1 MTDNTTTSASDPAV
15 PPSAVPAGAVTLRR
29 LALTGVLLCLVVIV
43 LGAWVRLT
51 DAGLGCPDWPGCYGH
66 VTPAGAEKNEGKIES
81 YSPGWE
87 YDSGKAWREM
97 IHRYAA
103 TVLGLIIVFIAAIA
117 LAYRRERPMSPVY
130 AMVLLATVVF
140 QGVLGAFTVWWL
152 VKPTV
157 VVLHLAGGLTT
168 LSLLFWLWL
177 QMRRTT
183 RAVRPAA
190 GATRITALD
199 GARRAAIVATVIVG
213 MQTLLGGWTSTNYAA
228 VACPDLPKCQGQW
241 WPEGMDYKDA
251 FVLWRGLDIN
261 YTGGVLEHPARVAI
275 HFTHRL
281 GAIVATLAV
290 LFAAWLAIR
299 NAPTALVRNAGW
311 WAAGALGLQLLIAFA
326 MILKA
331 FPLSLAT
338 AHNAGA
344 ALLIMAL
351 LVLNRRLR
359 EA

>member
-1 MTDNTTTSASDPAV
+1 MST
-15 PPSAVPAGAVTLRR
+15 PSIPQGAIALRR
-29 LALTGVLLCLVVIV
+29 LAAIGMLLCLVVIV

-66 VTPAGAEKNEGKIES
+66 VTPIGAERNEGKIES

-103 TVLGLIIVFIAAIA
+103 TTLGFVIVLITAIA
-117 LAYRRERPMSPVY
+117 IAYRRGKPVSVPF
-130 AMVLLATVVF
+130 AVTLLAVVVF
-140 QGVLGAFTVWWL
+140 QGTLGAFTVWWL
-152 VKPTV
+152 VKPLV
-157 VVLHLAGGLTT
+157 VVLHLIGGLTT
-168 LSLLFWLWL
+168 LSLLMWLWL
-177 QMRRTT
+177 GMRRVS
-183 RAVRPAA
+183 RVVEPVA
-190 GATRITALD
+190 GATHIAALD
-199 GARRAAIVATVIVG
+199 GARRAAVVATVIVAFQI
-213 MQTLLGGWTSTNYAA
+213 MLGGWTSSNYAA

-241 WPEGMDYKDA
+241 WPEGMDYDEA

-290 LFAAWLAIR
+290 LLAAWLAIR
-299 NAPTALVRNAGW
+299 NAPTPLVSRAGY
-311 WAAGALGLQLLIAFA
+311 WAVGALGIQLLIAFM

-331 FPLSLAT
+331 FPLSLA
-338 AHNAGA
+338 AGHNAGA
-344 ALLIMAL
+344 ALLLMSLIL
-351 LVLNRRLR
+351 LNHRLR

>member
-1 MTDNTTTSASDPAV
+1 MNAHSI
-15 PPSAVPAGAVTLRR
+15 PAGAVALRR
-29 LALTGVLLCLVVIV
+29 LALLGMLLCLVVVV

-103 TVLGLIIVFIAAIA
+103 TTLGFVIVLITAIA
-117 LAYRRERPMSPVY
+117 LAYRRERPVSPVF
-130 AMVLLATVVF
+130 ATGLLVVVLL
-140 QGVLGAFTVWWL
+140 QGMLGAFTVWWL
-152 VKPTV
+152 VKPLV
-157 VVLHLAGGLTT
+157 VVLHLTGGLTT
-168 LSLLFWLWL
+168 LSLLTWLWL
-177 QMRRTT
+177 DMRRRTQ
-183 RAVRPAA
+183 VVSPPP
-190 GATRITALD
+190 GATKIAVLD
-199 GARRAAIVATVIVG
+199 AARRMAIVATVVVSLQI
-213 MQTLLGGWTSTNYAA
+213 MLGGWTSSNYAA
-228 VACPDLPKCQGQW
+228 VACPDLPRCQNQW
-241 WPEGMDYKDA
+241 WPEGMNFDEA

-261 YTGGVLEHPARVAI
+261 YTGGVLEHPSRVAI

-281 GAIVATLAV
+281 GAIIATLAV
-290 LFAAWLAIR
+290 TLAAWLAIR
-299 NAPTALVRNAGW
+299 NAPTALVRRAGW
-311 WAAGALGLQLLIAFA
+311 WALGALGLQLLIAVL

-331 FPLSLAT
+331 FPLWLA
-338 AHNAGA
+338 AGHNAGA

-351 LVLNRRLR
+351 MLLNRRLR

>member
-1 MTDNTTTSASDPAV
+1 MPDLPPQTALSASV
-15 PPSAVPAGAVTLRR
+15 PPSGAVALRR
-29 LALTGVLLCLVVIV
+29 LAFGSVLLCLTVII

-66 VTPAGAEKNEGKIES
+66 VTPAGAEKNDGKIES
-81 YSPGWE
+81 FSPGWD

-103 TVLGLIIVFIAAIA
+103 TALGLLIVLITAIA
-117 LAYRRERPMSPVY
+117 IAYRRERPMSVVY
-130 AMVLLATVVF
+130 AVVLLATVVF
-140 QGVLGAFTVWWL
+140 QGMLGAFTVWWL
-152 VKPTV
+152 VKPLV

-177 QMRRTT
+177 SMRRTT
-183 RAVRPAA
+183 RVVQPVP
-190 GATRITALD
+190 GATRIAALD
-199 GARRAAIVATVIVG
+199 RARTAAIAATVVVG
-213 MQTLLGGWTSTNYAA
+213 LQTLLGGWTSTNYAA
-228 VACPDLPKCQGQW
+228 VACPDLPTCQGQW

-281 GAIVATLAV
+281 GAIIATLAV

-299 NAPTALVRNAGW
+299 RAPTTLVRNAGY
-311 WAAGALGLQLLIAFA
+311 WAVGALALQLWIAFA

-331 FPLSLAT
+331 FPLWLAT

-344 ALLIMAL
+344 ALLLLAM

>member
-1 MTDNTTTSASDPAV
+1 MTDTTTTSSSA
-15 PPSAVPAGAVTLRR
+15 SAVPAGAVMLRR

-103 TVLGLIIVFIAAIA
+103 TALGFIIVLIAAIA
-117 LAYRRERPMSPVY
+117 IAYRRERPMSLPY
-130 AMVLLATVVF
+130 AVVLLATVVF
-140 QGVLGAFTVWWL
+140 QGILGAFTVWWL

-177 QMRRTT
+177 KMRRTT
-183 RAVRPAA
+183 RVVRPAA
-190 GATRITALD
+190 AATRIAVLD
-199 GARRAAIVATVIVG
+199 GARRAAIVATLVVG

-228 VACPDLPKCQGQW
+228 VACPDLPTCQGQW

-261 YTGGVLEHPARVAI
+261 YTGGVLEHPAR
-275 HFTHRL
+275 
-281 GAIVATLAV
+281 LAV
-290 LFAAWLAIR
+290 LFAAWLAVR
-299 NAPTALVRNAGW
+299 NAPTALVRNAGY

-331 FPLSLAT
+331 FPLWLAT

>member
-1 MTDNTTTSASDPAV
+1 MKTSSPA
-15 PPSAVPAGAVTLRR
+15 AVAIRR
-29 LALTGVLLCLVVIV
+29 LALLGMALCLVVVV

-66 VTPAGAEKNEGKIES
+66 VTPAGAERVPGKIDS
-81 YSPGWE
+81 YAPGWD

-103 TVLGLIIVFIAAIA
+103 TTLGLVIVLIAALAIA
-117 LAYRRERPMSPVY
+117 ARRERPASVPFTL
-130 AMVLLATVVF
+130 ALLVLVVL

-152 VKPTV
+152 VKPLV
-157 VVLHLAGGLTT
+157 VVLHLMGGLST
-168 LSLLFWLWL
+168 LAMLTWLWL
-177 QMRRTT
+177 TMRRTT
-183 RAVRPAA
+183 AVVAPEP
-190 GATRITALD
+190 GATRIATLD
-199 GARRAAIVATVIVG
+199 GARKAALVATVVVA
-213 MQTLLGGWTSTNYAA
+213 MQIMLGGWTSSNYAA

-241 WPEGMDYKDA
+241 WPENLDWDNA

-281 GAIVATLAV
+281 GAVVATIAV

-299 NAPTALVRNAGW
+299 HGPTTLVRRAGVW
-311 WAAGALGLQLLIAFA
+311 VVAALSLQLLVAVLMIAE
-326 MILKA
+326 A
-331 FPLSLAT
+331 FPLVLAT
-338 AHNAGA
+338 GHNAGA
-344 ALLIMAL
+344 AVLVMAL
-351 LVLNRRLR
+351 MLLNRRLR

>member
-1 MTDNTTTSASDPAV
+1 MTDTTTTSAPA
-15 PPSAVPAGAVTLRR
+15 PAVPAGAVMLRR
-29 LALTGVLLCLVVIV
+29 LALFGVLLCLVVIV

-103 TVLGLIIVFIAAIA
+103 TTLGFVIVLIAAIA
-117 LAYRRERPMSPVY
+117 IAYRRGRPMSPLY
-130 AMVLLATVVF
+130 AVVLLATVVS

-152 VKPTV
+152 VKPLV

-183 RAVRPAA
+183 GVVRPPG
-190 GATRITALD
+190 GATRIRTLD
-199 GARRAAIVATVIVG
+199 GARRAAVIAVVVVG
-213 MQTLLGGWTSTNYAA
+213 MQTLLGGWTSSNYAA
-228 VACPDLPKCQGQW
+228 VACPDLPRCQGQW
-241 WPEGMDYKDA
+241 WPEGMDYEDA

-290 LFAAWLAIR
+290 LSAAWLAIR

>member
-1 MTDNTTTSASDPAV
+1 MTDLRPQTALSASV
-15 PPSAVPAGAVTLRR
+15 PPSGAVALRR
-29 LALTGVLLCLVVIV
+29 LAFGSVLLCLTVII

-66 VTPAGAEKNEGKIES
+66 VTPAGAEKNDGKIES
-81 YSPGWE
+81 FSPGWD

-103 TVLGLIIVFIAAIA
+103 TALGLLIVLITAIA
-117 LAYRRERPMSPVY
+117 IAYRREKPMSVVY
-130 AMVLLATVVF
+130 AVVLLATVVF
-140 QGVLGAFTVWWL
+140 QGTLGAFTVWWL
-152 VKPTV
+152 VKPLV

-177 QMRRTT
+177 SMRRTT
-183 RAVRPAA
+183 RVVQPVP
-190 GATRITALD
+190 GATRIAALD
-199 GARRAAIVATVIVG
+199 RARTAAIAATVVVG
-213 MQTLLGGWTSTNYAA
+213 LQTLLGGWTSTNYAA
-228 VACPDLPKCQGQW
+228 VACPDLPTCQGQW

-281 GAIVATLAV
+281 GAIIATLAV

-299 NAPTALVRNAGW
+299 RAPTTLVRNAGY
-311 WAAGALGLQLLIAFA
+311 WAVGALALQLWIAFA

-331 FPLSLAT
+331 FPLWLAT

-344 ALLIMAL
+344 ALLLLAM

>member
-1 MTDNTTTSASDPAV
+1 
-15 PPSAVPAGAVTLRR
+15 
-29 LALTGVLLCLVVIV
+29 
-43 LGAWVRLT
+43 

-66 VTPAGAEKNEGKIES
+66 VTPAGAEKVDGKIES

-103 TVLGLIIVFIAAIA
+103 TTLGFVIVLITAIA
-117 LAYRRERPMSPVY
+117 IAFRRERPMSPVY
-130 AMVLLATVVF
+130 AMALLATVLL
-140 QGVLGAFTVWWL
+140 QGMLGAFTVWWL
-152 VKPTV
+152 VKPLV

-177 QMRRTT
+177 TMRRTT
-183 RAVRPAA
+183 QVVRPTA
-190 GATRITALD
+190 GATRIATLD
-199 GARRAAIVATVIVG
+199 GARRAALVGTAVVG
-213 MQTLLGGWTSTNYAA
+213 MQILLGGWTSSNYAA
-228 VACPDLPKCQGQW
+228 VACPDLPTCQKQW

-290 LFAAWLAIR
+290 LIAAWLAIR
-299 NAPTALVRNAGW
+299 NGPTTLVRNAGW
-311 WAAGALGLQLLIAFA
+311 WVAGALGLQLLIAFA

-344 ALLIMAL
+344 ALLLMAML
-351 LVLNRRLR
+351 LLNRRLR
-359 EA
+359 EP